1 MTIVAASTSFRLT
14 KRSIEKKLNCKVMD
28 YDTIDG
34 NRHLFPPTI
43 GQNKRQLHIKGYSI
57 RLTDTSKVT
66 LMDGLKCMRCDA
78 HASHFAICDYTG
90 NNSDTV
96 RKKYQIVFFHI
107 HEHHGIIIHTKDHII
122 PKSQGGLDTFVN
134 YQNMCYTCN
143 QDKADSFTESDI
155 DTLSVKREVQHIES
169 KKELIKISYKAKLKA
184 DLPYK
189 HTIHTLDSVKS
200 VELYR
205 GKIFSKNSVSIVDDV
220 RLQQMALTEKAYLR
234 FNQVKNNMEKDII
247 LPWYLKPF
255 KGIITKAI
263 NQVFEKRKFDTA
275 VTEYNRCQQIINDRN
290 EIGK

>member
-1 MTIVAASTSFRLT
+1 
-14 KRSIEKKLNCKVMD
+14 MD

-43 GQNKRQLHIKGYSI
+43 GQNKRQLHIKGYNI
-57 RLTDTSKVT
+57 RLTDTSKVA
-66 LMDGLKCMRCDA
+66 LMDELKCMRCDN
-78 HASHFAICDYTG
+78 HATHFAICDYTG
-90 NNSDTV
+90 KHTDSV
-96 RKKYQIVFFHI
+96 CKKYQIVFFHI

-122 PKSQGGLDTFVN
+122 PKSQGGLDTFAN

-169 KKELIKISYKAKLKA
+169 KKELIKISYKAKLQA

-234 FNQVKNNMEKDII
+234 FNQVKNNIEKDII

-275 VTEYNRCQQIINDRN
+275 VTEYNRCQQIINERN

>member
-14 KRSIEKKLNCKVMD
+14 KKSIEKKLNCKVMD

-34 NRHLFPPTI
+34 NRHLFPPNLAE
-43 GQNKRQLHIKGYSI
+43 NKRQLHIKGYRV

-66 LMDGLKCMRCDA
+66 IMDEMQCKRCNTYA
-78 HASHFAICDYTG
+78 THFTICDYEPD
-90 NNSDTV
+90 NDIAN
-96 RKKYQIVFFHI
+96 RKYNIVFFHV
-107 HEHHGIIIHTKDHII
+107 HPNHGVIVHTKDHII
-122 PKSQGGLDTFVN
+122 PKSQGGMDSFSN
-134 YQNMCYTCN
+134 YQNMCYICN
-143 QDKADSFTESDI
+143 QDKADSFSVSDV
-155 DTLSVKREVQHIES
+155 DTLSSKRTIQHLAAT
-169 KKELIKISYKAKLKA
+169 KELVKISYKAKLK
-184 DLPYK
+184 DELPYK
-189 HTIHTLDSVKS
+189 HTVLTLDAPKS

-255 KGIITKAI
+255 KGIIAKAI

-275 VTEYNRCQQIINDRN
+275 VTEYNRCQQIINERN